1 MVRRVPRVQ
10 RVRQERQ
17 VRPVVPRVPK
27 DRLVPMEQVLR
38 VQRER
43 MVLVGWWERQVPRVR

>member
-1 MVRRVPRVQ
+1 MVRRVPKVQ
-10 RVRQERQ
+10 RVRQVLRV
-17 VRPVVPRVPK
+17 VRRVPK

-43 MVLVGWWERQVPRVR
+43 MVLVVLWERQVPRVR